1 MQSDRYNMKSQNYEC
16 YEGREGHRG
25 GGEVE
30 HHRDKGQEEYAV
42 FS

>member
-1 MQSDRYNMKSQNYEC
+1 MNVMR
-16 YEGREGHRG
+16 EGGHRG

-30 HHRDKGQEEYAV
+30 HHRDKDQEEYAV